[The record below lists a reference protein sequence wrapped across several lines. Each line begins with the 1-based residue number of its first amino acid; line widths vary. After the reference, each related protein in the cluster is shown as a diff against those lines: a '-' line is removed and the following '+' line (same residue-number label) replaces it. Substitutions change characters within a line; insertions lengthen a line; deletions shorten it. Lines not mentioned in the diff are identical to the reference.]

1 LVHDASGVDWRIGGR
16 RGSHRLRV
24 YNEAM
29 EFDAVV
35 VGSGPNGLSA
45 AIEVARAGCSV
56 CVFEARDT
64 IGGGARSAELT
75 EPGFIHDV
83 CSAIHPTGFAS
94 PFFRSLPLA
103 QFGLE
108 WIHPPAA
115 LGHPFDDGTAAILE
129 KSIARTASTLAAD
142 ARAYTNC
149 FEPLA
154 RKAEELISDILAPPI
169 RFPGHP
175 LLMMKFGVQAIQS
188 ASAFVRRRFS
198 GPRARALFAGI
209 AAHSNMPL
217 DLAPTAAFGL
227 FLGMLGHTG
236 GWPFAR
242 GGTQAL
248 SDALARYL
256 QTLGGRVVTG
266 KRIVSF
272 RDLPPARA
280 VFFDVPPRHLLALT
294 GERFRGSYRRQLEK
308 YKYGPGVFKVDFA
321 LNAPVPWKARECLRA
336 ATVHIGGSVEEI
348 TAAEQEVSEGKPPQ
362 RPYVLVAQHTLFDAA
377 RAPRGKHTLWT
388 YCHVPN
394 GSTFDMT
401 SRVES
406 QIERFAPGFRDCI
419 IGRHTMSTA
428 DFENYNPNLIG
439 GDISGGLQNI
449 RQFLA
454 RPAMRR
460 VPYTTPAPG
469 LFICSS
475 STPPGGG
482 VHGMCGYHAACA
494 ALSTILYNRRNR

>member
-1 LVHDASGVDWRIGGR
+1 
-16 RGSHRLRV
+16 
-24 YNEAM
+24 M
-29 EFDAVV
+29 
-35 VGSGPNGLSA
+35 
-45 AIEVARAGCSV
+45 
-56 CVFEARDT
+56 
-64 IGGGARSAELT
+64 
-75 EPGFIHDV
+75 
-83 CSAIHPTGFAS
+83 GFAS
-94 PFFRSLPLA
+94 PFFKSLPLA

-108 WIHPPAA
+108 WIHPAAA

-129 KSIARTASTLAAD
+129 KSVADTASTLAED
-142 ARAYTNC
+142 AKAYTNC

-154 RKAEELISDILAPPI
+154 GNAKKLISDILAPPI
-169 RFPGHP
+169 RFPKHP
-175 LLMMKFGVQAIQS
+175 VLMMKFGIQGIQS
-188 ASAFVRRRFS
+188 TSAFVRRRFS
-198 GPRARALFAGI
+198 GPRARAFFAGI

-217 DLAPTAAFGL
+217 HLAPTAAFGL
-227 FLGMLGHTG
+227 VLGMLGHAG

-248 SDALARYL
+248 PDALAGYL
-256 QTLGGRVVTG
+256 RTLGGRVVTG
-266 KRIVSF
+266 ERIRAF

-280 VFFDVPPRHLLALT
+280 IFFDVPPRQLLAIT

-308 YKYGPGVFKVDFA
+308 YKHGPGVFKVDFA
-321 LNAPVPWKARECLRA
+321 LNAPVPWEARECLRA
-336 ATVHIGGSVEEI
+336 GTVHIGGSFEEI
-348 TAAEQEVSEGKPPQ
+348 TTAEVEVSDGRHPE
-362 RPYVLVAQHTLFDAA
+362 RPYVLVAQHTLFDTS
-377 RAPRGKHTLWT
+377 RAPGGKHTLWA

-394 GSTFDMT
+394 GSSFDMT
-401 SRVES
+401 ARIES

-439 GDISGGLQNI
+439 GDISGGLQDI

-454 RPAMRR
+454 RPTMRR
-460 VPYTTPAPG
+460 LPYTTPAPG

-482 VHGMCGYHAACA
+482 VHGMCGYHAARA